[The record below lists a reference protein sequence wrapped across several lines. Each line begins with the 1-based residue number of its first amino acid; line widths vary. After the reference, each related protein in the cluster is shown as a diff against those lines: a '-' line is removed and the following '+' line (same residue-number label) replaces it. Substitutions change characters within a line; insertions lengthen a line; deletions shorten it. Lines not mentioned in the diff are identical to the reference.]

1 MTRLLG
7 RSTRALVVAA
17 AALALTVPTAA
28 TASEQPSAERASAAS
43 GLTVRFQ
50 SWGPLELGMN
60 HRQSLRTGMV
70 TRKLGRCEPG
80 YQMKKR
86 FLERGFAVWR
96 GTFPRM
102 HVRMIVVTGSVD
114 RTASGAG
121 EGTTLRGLRDMYGD
135 RLRVRRGSVL
145 EGQPSKGDDLW
156 VATVRKPHGALNF
169 HFAYGPR
176 PRAGSKV
183 EYTVVAR
190 KATVYWGC

>member
-1 MTRLLG
+1 MTRFLG
-7 RSTRALVVAA
+7 RYTRALVVAA

-28 TASEQPSAERASAAS
+28 TASDQQSAERASAAS

-96 GTFPRM
+96 GKFPRM

-114 RTASGAG
+114 RTTSGAG
-121 EGTTLRGLRDMYGD
+121 EGTTLRELRACTATGCAS
-135 RLRVRRGSVL
+135 VVAPSSRGSPARATTS
-145 EGQPSKGDDLW
+145 GSQPSASLT
-156 VATVRKPHGALNF
+156 AP
-169 HFAYGPR
+169 
-176 PRAGSKV
+176 
-183 EYTVVAR
+183 
-190 KATVYWGC
+190 